1 MSCVMHRIRCNR
13 IAPYTTGLEYSGN
26 AASVGMPLGGERR
39 GELRLEVINL
49 TNTVKVIGPIHQA
62 GAAGFGQIRTQ
73 SGFMRLMQ
81 VMYRVTF

>member
-1 MSCVMHRIRCNR
+1 MPSLAV
-13 IAPYTTGLEYSGN
+13 AK
-26 AASVGMPLGGERR
+26 GMPLGGERR

-62 GAAGFGQIRTQ
+62 GAAGFGQVRTQ